1 MGTLVRKRGRQ
12 DIPSEKVIRV
22 KETCDVEKTIKP
34 EATEFSFEDDE
45 GFNAMQQSLASSIM
59 EHRDG
64 CYTNRRSRLPLA
76 FIVILAAI
84 VAVKISCRTLPA
96 TMPRDLRVVQFSC
109 PKQVNKSAND
119 IPTENIEYERV
130 TDQIKTNM
138 TEYMQTFRNSTFDSW
153 GRTYEQVK
161 GGMYHWKTAK
171 FATHVENG
179 DFIYESACGIGMNL
193 FMTMEILHEV
203 KGIDSLAVYGNE
215 YVTLSAE
222 VANAVLGQHGHVKKC
237 TICPGDSAN
246 LYFVPSNSFDLV
258 YTGYIT

>member
-1 MGTLVRKRGRQ
+1 
-12 DIPSEKVIRV
+12 V
-22 KETCDVEKTIKP
+22 KETCNVEKTTKP

-45 GFNAMQQSLASSIM
+45 DINAMQHQCLVSSIM
-59 EHRDG
+59 ERRDG
-64 CYTNRRSRLPLA
+64 CYTNHRTKLPLA

-84 VAVKISCRTLPA
+84 VALKISCRTLPS
-96 TMPRDLRVVQFSC
+96 TMPRDHVQLSC

-119 IPTENIEYERV
+119 IPTENVEYERV
-130 TDQIKTNM
+130 TNQIKTNM

-161 GGMYHWKTAK
+161 GVMYHWKTAK
-171 FATHVENG
+171 FAPHVENG
-179 DFIYESACGIGMNL
+179 DSIYESACGIGMNL
-193 FMTMEILHEV
+193 FMTLEILHEV

-222 VANAVLGQHGHVKKC
+222 VANAVLGQHGHVEKC
-237 TICPGDSAN
+237 KICPGNSAD